1 MRLADPAERG
11 KPPGACGTLALV
23 RLLVLGDRNPE
34 YLTHREIDA
43 ALELMPDGVE
53 RAWVR
58 TDSAQAR
65 SLGGVDG
72 IWLVPGGPYAD
83 DDAALGAI
91 EHCLRTGTPFLGT
104 CSGFQY
110 ACVHLCRSRGRI
122 AGAAHA
128 EADPAAQE
136 LVIVPLQCS
145 LYGERRSVT
154 PVAGTRLAAIC
165 GSDPFEGFHFCGYGL
180 SERFVPV
187 LERAGVTISA
197 SAPDAGVEGIE
208 LTDHPFFLATA
219 FQPQVGA
226 SEADDLHPL
235 LDAFLDAAAVG
246 GRTPV
251 H

>member
-1 MRLADPAERG
+1 
-11 KPPGACGTLALV
+11 V

-43 ALELMPDGVE
+43 ALELMPDSVE

-58 TDSAQAR
+58 SASPQAR
-65 SLGGVDG
+65 S
-72 IWLVPGGPYAD
+72 P
-83 DDAALGAI
+83 
-91 EHCLRTGTPFLGT
+91 E
-104 CSGFQY
+104 
-110 ACVHLCRSRGRI
+110 
-122 AGAAHA
+122 
-128 EADPAAQE
+128 
-136 LVIVPLQCS
+136 
-145 LYGERRSVT
+145 
-154 PVAGTRLAAIC
+154 
-165 GSDPFEGFHFCGYGL
+165 YGL

-208 LTDHPFFLATA
+208 LTDQPFFLATA

>member
-1 MRLADPAERG
+1 VVAAGEREAVSWKHEAERAPARSRMRLDEPSERG
-11 KPPGACGTLALV
+11 KPPGACGTLAVV

-43 ALELMPDGVE
+43 ALELMPDSVE

-58 TDSAQAR
+58 SASPQAR
-65 SLGGVDG
+65 SL
-72 IWLVPGGPYAD
+72 
-83 DDAALGAI
+83 
-91 EHCLRTGTPFLGT
+91 E
-104 CSGFQY
+104 
-110 ACVHLCRSRGRI
+110 
-122 AGAAHA
+122 
-128 EADPAAQE
+128 
-136 LVIVPLQCS
+136 
-145 LYGERRSVT
+145 
-154 PVAGTRLAAIC
+154 
-165 GSDPFEGFHFCGYGL
+165 YGL

-208 LTDHPFFLATA
+208 LTDQPFFLATA